1 VPVNVADLWPAWGP
15 SKYQQSIVEIIT
27 KTWDP
32 LPNGICMARSCRV
45 ESLTRDSLMTL
56 TVHIV
61 FRIFCG
67 FVLGSLGHYSQLSMS
82 YRVG

>member
-1 VPVNVADLWPAWGP
+1 MGFAWQGA
-15 SKYQQSIVEIIT
+15 
-27 KTWDP
+27 
-32 LPNGICMARSCRV
+32 GI

-67 FVLGSLGHYSQLSMS
+67 FVLGSLGHYSQLSHELLRRLGHSKLVSATFKIVMLE
-82 YRVG
+82 